1 MSNWTPITIDNLKA
15 AGYGFIVDQART
27 KATGGIDPATEA
39 IADVVSKIRGACS
52 AGNQLDADPAK
63 VPNSLKGMTV
73 RMAFFALMER
83 LQLPLNEDQRDTK
96 RNDNSYLLRIND
108 NKIHFET
115 PDVPAGSAEMQK
127 GDSMETITHTPRK
140 PFTREGMDGL
150 L

>member
-1 MSNWTPITIDNLKA
+1 MNWTSITVDNLKA
-15 AGYGFIVDQART
+15 SGYGFIVDQART
-27 KATGGIDPATEA
+27 KATGGVDPATEA
-39 IADVVSKIRGACS
+39 IADAVSKVRGACS

-83 LQLPLNEDQRDTK
+83 LQVPLSEDQRDTK

-108 NKIHFET
+108 NKIPFET

-127 GDSMETITHTPRK
+127 GASMETVTHTPRK
-140 PFTREGMDGL
+140 SYTREGMDGL